1 MHIKTAEQKWHML
14 LSDEDIGMLTHSFQ
28 VCDCSE
34 VLGVLGPA
42 PLLFSKSAGMHFTL
56 KSGI

>member
-1 MHIKTAEQKWHML
+1 
-14 LSDEDIGMLTHSFQ
+14 MLTHSFQ

-42 PLLFSKSAGMHFTL
+42 PLLFSKSTGMHFTL